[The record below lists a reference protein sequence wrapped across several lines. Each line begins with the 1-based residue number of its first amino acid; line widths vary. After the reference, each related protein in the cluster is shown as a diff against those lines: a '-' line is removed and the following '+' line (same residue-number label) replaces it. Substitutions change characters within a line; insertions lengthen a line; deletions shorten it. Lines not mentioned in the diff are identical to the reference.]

1 MKYKQIL
8 TDNILLVV
16 YQPSTKESSENLITT
31 IDPNY
36 QLGSTLEGTKNGN
49 LNTSL
54 QLNTSTSNL
63 VNSDVNSSLLL
74 YKNTKNSHH
83 RQPFYNSNQHFKP
96 NPLAFLPMQ
105 GTDIYYSTEQNQLI
119 SSQPTNTIHSGFNL
133 APSITDLG
141 FNNKP
146 MQIHTFNSKTQFT
159 VGLNVKRKRRFKKPP
174 ELRNVLPKNSL
185 MLLHEYRPNVEY
197 RFVCQSGP
205 IHRPMFTMCV
215 DINEHKFEGTG
226 KTKKDA
232 RMQAAEKALEFLIQN
247 PEYIQKPT
255 QEGKNKQE
263 ESVNE
268 ENDTEEPEEN
278 DDDETSPKRKK
289 IEIET
294 PICPNEIDNELV
306 NDVKIPI
313 EQTLNTVIEKEV
325 PSPENDN
332 IDISKE
338 KLLIS

>member
-1 MKYKQIL
+1 
-8 TDNILLVV
+8 
-16 YQPSTKESSENLITT
+16 
-31 IDPNY
+31 
-36 QLGSTLEGTKNGN
+36 
-49 LNTSL
+49 
-54 QLNTSTSNL
+54 
-63 VNSDVNSSLLL
+63 
-74 YKNTKNSHH
+74 
-83 RQPFYNSNQHFKP
+83 
-96 NPLAFLPMQ
+96 
-105 GTDIYYSTEQNQLI
+105 
-119 SSQPTNTIHSGFNL
+119 
-133 APSITDLG
+133 
-141 FNNKP
+141 
-146 MQIHTFNSKTQFT
+146 
-159 VGLNVKRKRRFKKPP
+159 
-174 ELRNVLPKNSL
+174 
-185 MLLHEYRPNVEY
+185 
-197 RFVCQSGP
+197 
-205 IHRPMFTMCV
+205 
-215 DINEHKFEGTG
+215 
-226 KTKKDA
+226 
-232 RMQAAEKALEFLIQN
+232 MQAAEKALEFLIQN